1 MIIREKVARAIC
13 ESEHGAPEPDA
24 EIYVRMKRAKA
35 WEGRIDMAT
44 AAINAFL
51 AAAAEPDEETGISW
65 HMRPDVA
72 TETMLSDH
80 QIALLSYASV
90 GRVVYLREAYRA
102 MLTTAPKFEWDK

>member
-1 MIIREKVARAIC
+1 MQGRQGTGDASMIIREKVARAIC

-51 AAAAEPDEETGISW
+51 AAAAEPDEETGITW
-65 HMRPDVA
+65 HMRPDEA
-72 TETMLSDH
+72 TL
-80 QIALLSYASV
+80 AA
-90 GRVVYLREAYRA
+90 
-102 MLTTAPKFEWDK
+102 APKFEWDK